1 MTALTQGI
9 KRKLSLLQLAEE
21 LGNVAK
27 ACRIMGFHR
36 DTFYEVRR
44 AFQTGGVAAL
54 VESRRGPR
62 APHPN
67 RVAPEI
73 EARVLDYCLHRPTQG
88 AQRVSNEL
96 RLAGVEVSPSGVRGV
111 WLRHDLETRTKRLM
125 RLERESRDHTTFV
138 LTDEQVRLLERHSAD
153 FRCRHVESSAP
164 GELLNQDTFYWGTLK
179 GVGKVYV
186 QVVVDVF
193 CSLAFAKCYSSK
205 MPITACDLLYER
217 VLPFYDALGI
227 PVRAI
232 LTDNGRE
239 FCGKPESHPYELLLA
254 IEDIAHRNT
263 KVRSPRTNGFV
274 ERMNRTL
281 LDECFRVKGRE
292 TFYLSI
298 AEIQRDLDAF
308 MTYYN
313 LERSHQGYR
322 LNGRTPAQALREALG
337 VETLPSLE
345 FETIDETSVVAAET
359 QPEEVDIE
367 PENA

>member
-1 MTALTQGI
+1 ML
-9 KRKLSLLQLAEE
+9 
-21 LGNVAK
+21 
-27 ACRIMGFHR
+27 
-36 DTFYEVRR
+36 
-44 AFQTGGVAAL
+44 
-54 VESRRGPR
+54 
-62 APHPN
+62 
-67 RVAPEI
+67 
-73 EARVLDYCLHRPTQG
+73 
-88 AQRVSNEL
+88 
-96 RLAGVEVSPSGVRGV
+96 
-111 WLRHDLETRTKRLM
+111 
-125 RLERESRDHTTFV
+125 
-138 LTDEQVRLLERHSAD
+138 
-153 FRCRHVESSAP
+153 FRS
-164 GELLNQDTFYWGTLK
+164 
-179 GVGKVYV
+179 
-186 QVVVDVF
+186 
-193 CSLAFAKCYSSK
+193 
-205 MPITACDLLYER
+205 
-217 VLPFYDALGI
+217 
-227 PVRAI
+227 
-232 LTDNGRE
+232 NGRE